1 MGTLI
6 ADCAR
11 RNAEISGIGVGRA
24 QGRDEQIENTFPYA
38 VVMQ

>member
-1 MGTLI
+1 MGTLV

-11 RNAEISGIGVGRA
+11 RNAEIGGIGVGRA
-24 QGRDEQIENTFPYA
+24 QGRDKQIENCFHYA